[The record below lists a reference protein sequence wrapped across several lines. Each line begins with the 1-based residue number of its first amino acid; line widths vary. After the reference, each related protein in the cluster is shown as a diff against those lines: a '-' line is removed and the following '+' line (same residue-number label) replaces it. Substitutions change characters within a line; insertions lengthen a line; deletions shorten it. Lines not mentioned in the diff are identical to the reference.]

1 MYKIKQFWFYKHVYS
16 IKTILY
22 KMHFDFLTK
31 FNFFN
36 LNLKFNIKKVI
47 ITISINNGLKNETD
61 LKIINSLNILDF
73 LFFKKSE
80 IKLLLNRYIKKSRT
94 FIFISKVTLNDWLQI
109 YNLIFCL
116 QKILI
121 PNLNKKYIKFKTQ
134 IQKNNFT
141 IYIEDVSSL
150 AEMPNELKKDKIA
163 IKLSFFFNNNF
174 DNKKIKFFFKYFG
187 IF

>member
-1 MYKIKQFWFYKHVYS
+1 
-16 IKTILY
+16 
-22 KMHFDFLTK
+22 MHFDFLTK

-94 FIFISKVTLNDWLQI
+94 FIFISKVTLND
-109 YNLIFCL
+109 
-116 QKILI
+116 
-121 PNLNKKYIKFKTQ
+121 
-134 IQKNNFT
+134 
-141 IYIEDVSSL
+141 
-150 AEMPNELKKDKIA
+150 
-163 IKLSFFFNNNF
+163 
-174 DNKKIKFFFKYFG
+174 
-187 IF
+187 